1 MFSSLMFLKD
11 KNEGHFLGD
20 FFKVYASGQRKE
32 MELNDVGF
40 YFKRKSPR
48 FWWEPWKFELL
59 TIS

>member
-1 MFSSLMFLKD
+1 MFLKD

-40 YFKRKSPR
+40 DFKRKSPR